1 VLDRGI
7 DPLLLAYVV
16 AFGAAALVCFAS
28 LARAQRIT
36 DPETRRG
43 LVWLLFLSGGWAA
56 SHVGFLLAP
65 DDGLKMAFYLVGL
78 VVGLATVG
86 PWLYFCSAYT
96 GRTLHRDRTY
106 RLVAVGAFVVISVV
120 KLTNPLH
127 GLYVTPV
134 SATTPFPHLAVE
146 PEALHWIVAGLA
158 YALTAF
164 GGFAL
169 LDRFRRADA
178 DTTPLTILL
187 FLVGLPI
194 GLDLL
199 GYATPFLVEITHE
212 PLGVAVFA
220 VGTLVLYTER
230 FAAVRLTSDVDDP
243 VIVLDDAN
251 RVRDHNEPAAAVF
264 PSLTGSA
271 GQPLASS
278 VPQLAEYLEAEPI
291 GGDGDGGGDGSG
303 SGSPSGRSDAD
314 DTGHSDA
321 DSDDG
326 DPAAGAEPS
335 VLPVS
340 TDDGTRYY
348 QPSATPVELGGTR
361 YGRRL
366 VLVDVT
372 EAEQQRRALERQNER
387 LERFGSAVSH
397 DLRNPLNA
405 ANAQLQVAREQ
416 LDGEN
421 RHLAAVADEQ
431 ARMEAMIED
440 LLTLAREGRD
450 IGETQPVSL
459 EGLASECWAR
469 VDAGGEGCDLEIGG
483 DLRFEADPE
492 RLRQVLENL
501 FRNAVEHGSTS
512 PAPGERDAVEHG
524 APDDAVASEEGA
536 TLTVRVGPLEDGD
549 GFYVADDG
557 AGIPEG
563 RRDRVFETGHTTA
576 DGGTGFGLAI
586 VREIVTAHGWNIR
599 AVESESGGARFEV
612 TGVTSTD

>member
-65 DDGLKMAFYLVGL
+65 DDGQKMAFYLVGL

-134 SATTPFPHLAVE
+134 STTTPFPHLAVE

-251 RVRDHNEPAAAVF
+251 RVRDHNEPAATVF
-264 PSLTGSA
+264 PSLAGSA
-271 GQPLASS
+271 GQPLASA
-278 VPQLAEYLEAEPI
+278 VPQLAEYLETEPV
-291 GGDGDGGGDGSG
+291 GGHGSSDGHLDADDDGDGD
-303 SGSPSGRSDAD
+303 PDAA
-314 DTGHSDA
+314 DA
-321 DSDDG
+321 GDG
-326 DPAAGAEPS
+326 DPAAEPS
-335 VLPVS
+335 VLSVS

-450 IGETQPVSL
+450 IGATEPVSL
-459 EGLASECWAR
+459 AALASECWAR

-524 APDDAVASEEGA
+524 APDDAATSEEKA
-536 TLTVRVGPLEDGD
+536 ALTVRVGPLENGE

-599 AVESESGGARFEV
+599 VVESESGGARFEV
-612 TGVTSTD
+612 TGVVRTD

>member
-7 DPLLLAYVV
+7 DPLLFAYVA

-28 LARAQRIT
+28 VVRARRIT

-106 RLVAVGAFVVISVV
+106 RLVAVGAFVLITVV

-127 GLYVTPV
+127 GLYVTPTP
-134 SATTPFPHLAVE
+134 AATPFPHLAVE

-264 PSLTGSA
+264 PALTGSA

-291 GGDGDGGGDGSG
+291 GGDGGGGGDGSG

-321 DSDDG
+321 DSDDD
-326 DPAAGAEPS
+326 DPAAEPS

-459 EGLASECWAR
+459 EALASECWAR
-469 VDAGGEGCDLEIGG
+469 VDAGGEGCDLEVGG

-501 FRNAVEHGSTS
+501 FRNAVEHG
-512 PAPGERDAVEHG
+512 
-524 APDDAVASEEGA
+524 APDDAVASGGKA
-536 TLTVRVGPLEDGD
+536 ALTVRVGPLENGE

-557 AGIPEG
+557 TGIPEG

-586 VREIVTAHGWNIR
+586 VREIVTAHGWDIR
-599 AVESESGGARFEV
+599 VVESEWGGARFEV
-612 TGVTSTD
+612 TGVVRTD

>member
-1 VLDRGI
+1 MPSPESA
-7 DPLLLAYVV
+7 PLLFAYVL
-16 AFGAAALVCFAS
+16 AFGAAALVCF
-28 LARAQRIT
+28 LGTARARQVA

-43 LVWLLFLSGGWAA
+43 LVWLLALSGGWAA

-65 DDGLKMAFYLVGL
+65 GNGPKLAFYLGGL

-96 GRTLHRDRTY
+96 GRTIHRDRTY
-106 RLVAVGAFVVISVV
+106 RTMAVGAFVAISAV

-127 GLYVTPV
+127 GLYV
-134 SATTPFPHLAVE
+134 SAAPASAPFPHLAVAPE
-146 PEALHWIVAGLA
+146 PLHWIVAGLA

-169 LDRFRRADA
+169 FDRFRRAGA
-178 DTTPLTILL
+178 DTTPLTVLL
-187 FLVGLPI
+187 VLVGLPI

-199 GYATPFLVEITHE
+199 GYATPWLIEITHE

-220 VGTLVLYTER
+220 VGALALYTER
-230 FAAVRLTSDVDDP
+230 FTAVRLTSDIDDP
-243 VIVLDDAN
+243 VVVLDEHD
-251 RVRDHNEPAAAVF
+251 RIRDHNAQAAAVF
-264 PSLTGSA
+264 PALETSV
-271 GQPLASS
+271 GQPLSA
-278 VPQLAEYLEAEPI
+278 VIPTLADRIED
-291 GGDGDGGGDGSG
+291 DGEGTGAAAGSG
-303 SGSPSGRSDAD
+303 AD
-314 DTGHSDA
+314 
-321 DSDDG
+321 
-326 DPAAGAEPS
+326 AAGDDAPSNGVDEPDGARAEKDPPVLS
-335 VLPVS
+335 V
-340 TDDGTRYY
+340 THAGETRHYR
-348 QPSATPVELGGTR
+348 PTTTPVELGGAS
-361 YGRRL
+361 YGRRV
-366 VLVDVT
+366 VLLDVT
-372 EAEQQRRALERQNER
+372 ETERHRQALARQNER

-405 ANAQLQVAREQ
+405 ANVQLQVAREQ

-450 IGETQPVSL
+450 IGATEPISL
-459 EGLASECWAR
+459 AALASECWAR
-469 VDAGGEGCDLEIGG
+469 VDAGGEGCDLEVDG

-501 FRNAVEHGSTS
+501 FRNAIEHG
-512 PAPGERDAVEHG
+512 V
-524 APDDAVASEEGA
+524 PDDGA
-536 TLTVRVGPLEDGD
+536 DGSGQAALTVRVGPLEDGE

-586 VREIVTAHGWNIR
+586 VREIVTAHGWDIR
-599 AVESESGGARFEV
+599 VVESESGGARFEV
-612 TGVTSTD
+612 TGVTPAD